1 MIKSK
6 FLLFLLLFCS
16 PVAMAREQDKLLQLL
31 KSELTYSMNELKK
44 QAQAPYYM
52 NLRAMD
58 DYTVNVTS
66 SFGAIASSRETRMRT
81 LVPQV
86 RLGSLELDNFKYNSQ
101 GAAQD
106 PRRGN
111 VSGVFL
117 PLDDE
122 TTEGIREAIWRETLK
137 RYKFAQQ
144 QLEVSKTKATVSV
157 EDEDKAPCFSGV
169 TAEKYYE
176 APLDGIDKIV
186 DVAVWEKRL
195 NEVSAVFKACPELQQ
210 GMANLTFQVYRT
222 YLVSSE
228 GAEVAQ
234 NRVSARVMLSAS
246 IKAADGM
253 VLPLNMDYFAYN
265 PDELPGIDR
274 MVADAK
280 EMTRRLLALRDA
292 PVADPFTG
300 PAILSGPASGVFF
313 HEIFGHRLEGHRLK
327 TGGQTFKKMV
337 GERVLPVD
345 FQVYCDPTLTRYAG
359 TDLNGHY
366 LYDDEGVRARRVNN
380 VENGVLKEF
389 LMSRVPLDGFPVS
402 NGHGRTSGGGDP
414 VARQS
419 NLVIETAH
427 PYTESELRQMLI
439 EEAKKQGKE
448 YGYYFNAVTSGFT
461 YTGEGGSL
469 NSFNVT
475 PLEVYRVYV
484 DGRPD
489 ELVRGVDMIGTPLSM
504 FSNITAAGDQ
514 PAVFTGMCGAESGW
528 VPVTACSPMIYVSQ
542 VETQRRTQSRDL
554 PPVLPAPDVNTSTG
568 GDGDEAIF
576 GAMDEELRRNMVGL
590 SLPGEAKPYYLSYVL
605 TRYRQWQI
613 AGSLGGIFYSTV
625 TPWQSS
631 GGVQVMLGNY
641 QHNSDIQYMGQVAPV
656 QLPAELDG
664 YNIRRGFWETS
675 DLMYRFSLQVM
686 ARKIAHLKSNPLPP
700 AEAAVPDMQQLPAV
714 TKMVERPRP
723 FEVDLAALEGMVKE
737 LSVLFKDYKELFNS
751 NVMLVAVEQD
761 NYRLTSENVRLK
773 FPLGLVGLTVSA
785 SVRTTDGSTVSD
797 VLAISSLDNP
807 ADLPSHRG
815 VEEEGEGL
823 CR

>member
-16 PVAMAREQDKLLQLL
+16 PVAMAQEQDKLLQLL
-31 KSELTYSMNELKK
+31 KSELTYGMNELKK

-280 EMTRRLLALRDA
+280 EMTRGR
-292 PVADPFTG
+292 PVYGSGDPFG
-300 PAILSGPASGVFF
+300 SGKRG
-313 HEIFGHRLEGHRLK
+313 
-327 TGGQTFKKMV
+327 
-337 GERVLPVD
+337 VLPRD
-345 FQVYCDPTLTRYAG
+345 FRPPAG
-359 TDLNGHY
+359 
-366 LYDDEGVRARRVNN
+366 RSSF
-380 VENGVLKEF
+380 EN
-389 LMSRVPLDGFPVS
+389 
-402 NGHGRTSGGGDP
+402 
-414 VARQS
+414 
-419 NLVIETAH
+419 
-427 PYTESELRQMLI
+427 
-439 EEAKKQGKE
+439 
-448 YGYYFNAVTSGFT
+448 
-461 YTGEGGSL
+461 
-469 NSFNVT
+469 
-475 PLEVYRVYV
+475 
-484 DGRPD
+484 GRPD
-489 ELVRGVDMIGTPLSM
+489 VQENGGRASVAGGFPSILRSHVDSL
-504 FSNITAAGDQ
+504 
-514 PAVFTGMCGAESGW
+514 C
-528 VPVTACSPMIYVSQ
+528 
-542 VETQRRTQSRDL
+542 RDG
-554 PPVLPAPDVNTSTG
+554 P
-568 GDGDEAIF
+568 E
-576 GAMDEELRRNMVGL
+576 R
-590 SLPGEAKPYYLSYVL
+590 SLPL
-605 TRYRQWQI
+605 R
-613 AGSLGGIFYSTV
+613 
-625 TPWQSS
+625 
-631 GGVQVMLGNY
+631 
-641 QHNSDIQYMGQVAPV
+641 
-656 QLPAELDG
+656 
-664 YNIRRGFWETS
+664 
-675 DLMYRFSLQVM
+675 
-686 ARKIAHLKSNPLPP
+686 
-700 AEAAVPDMQQLPAV
+700 
-714 TKMVERPRP
+714 
-723 FEVDLAALEGMVKE
+723 
-737 LSVLFKDYKELFNS
+737 
-751 NVMLVAVEQD
+751 
-761 NYRLTSENVRLK
+761 
-773 FPLGLVGLTVSA
+773 
-785 SVRTTDGSTVSD
+785 
-797 VLAISSLDNP
+797 
-807 ADLPSHRG
+807 
-815 VEEEGEGL
+815 
-823 CR
+823 

>member
-16 PVAMAREQDKLLQLL
+16 PVAMAQEQDKLLQLL

-228 GAEVAQ
+228 GAEVVQ

-246 IKAADGM
+246 LKAADGM

-313 HEIFGHRLEGHRLK
+313 HEIFGHRIEGHRLK
-327 TGGQTFKKMV
+327 GGGETFKKKV
-337 GERVLPVD
+337 GELVLPAD
-345 FQVYCDPTLTRYAG
+345 FQVYCDPTLRSYAG
-359 TDLNGHY
+359 EELNGFY
-366 LYDDEGVRARRVNN
+366 LYDDQGVKARRVD
-380 VENGVLKEF
+380 VVKDGVLREF
-389 LMSRVPLDGFPVS
+389 LMSRVPLDGFPRS
-402 NGHGRTSGGGDP
+402 NGHGRTAGGGDP
-414 VARQS
+414 VSRQS
-419 NLVIETAH
+419 NLVVETTAPH
-427 PYTESELRQMLI
+427 SEAELRSMLI

-448 YGYYFNAVTSGFT
+448 YGYYFKEVTSGFT
-461 YTGEGGSL
+461 LTGEGGSL

-475 PLEVYRVYV
+475 PLEVYRIYV

-489 ELVRGVDMIGTPLSM
+489 ELVRGVDLIGTPLSM
-504 FSNITAAGDQ
+504 FSNIVCGGDT
-514 PAVFTGMCGAESGW
+514 PSVFTGECGAESGW
-528 VPVTACSPMIYVSQ
+528 VPVTASSPMILVNKI
-542 VETQRRTQSRDL
+542 ETQRRQKSRDL
-554 PPVLPAPDVNTSTG
+554 PPILPAPGKN
-568 GDGDEAIF
+568 
-576 GAMDEELRRNMVGL
+576 
-590 SLPGEAKPYYLSYVL
+590 
-605 TRYRQWQI
+605 
-613 AGSLGGIFYSTV
+613 
-625 TPWQSS
+625 
-631 GGVQVMLGNY
+631 
-641 QHNSDIQYMGQVAPV
+641 
-656 QLPAELDG
+656 
-664 YNIRRGFWETS
+664 
-675 DLMYRFSLQVM
+675 
-686 ARKIAHLKSNPLPP
+686 
-700 AEAAVPDMQQLPAV
+700 
-714 TKMVERPRP
+714 
-723 FEVDLAALEGMVKE
+723 
-737 LSVLFKDYKELFNS
+737 
-751 NVMLVAVEQD
+751 
-761 NYRLTSENVRLK
+761 
-773 FPLGLVGLTVSA
+773 
-785 SVRTTDGSTVSD
+785 
-797 VLAISSLDNP
+797 
-807 ADLPSHRG
+807 
-815 VEEEGEGL
+815 
-823 CR
+823 